1 MVILKHA
8 CDLLEINHQF
18 MLNLSMKW
26 TNLFIHEGFHSLD
39 KDKLGAVKKMLG
51 DYDFLHILLLV
62 FPKITSQFNSRVL

>member
-39 KDKLGAVKKMLG
+39 KDKLGAVKKNVRRL
-51 DYDFLHILLLV
+51 
-62 FPKITSQFNSRVL
+62 